1 MTEQNPTAPITQ
13 DVLTIPRKLP
23 EGGRMNIVG
32 LTRDQ
37 LREALIAAG
46 TPEKQAKMRL
56 GQVWQWI
63 YHWGVRDFADMTN
76 LAKDYRALLAEKFEI
91 ALPEVVTRQVSA
103 DGTRKYLLR
112 IAGGHEV
119 EMVYIPEENRGTLCV
134 SSQVGCTL
142 TCSFCHTGTQKLVR
156 NLTAGE
162 IVGQLM
168 LARDDLGEWP
178 EQGAPKDETRLISN
192 VVLMGMGEPL
202 YNFENVR
209 DAMKVVMDNE
219 GLTLSRRRITLSTS
233 GVVPEIARAAEEI
246 GCLLAVSFHATTDE
260 VRDRLVPINKRWNIE
275 TLLNTL
281 RDYPRLSN
289 SERITFEYVMLKG
302 VNDSDA
308 DARRLVKLIR
318 GIPAKINLIPFN
330 EWPGAPYERSDW
342 ERIEAFADIIYKAGY
357 ASPIRTPRGED
368 IMAAC
373 GQLKSATERSPQEP
387 GRDRCRGRTGLS
399 PRLVRHLVCISTPS
413 TTKSCVFDVTMPL
426 PRAYKMR
433 TRTRTGLHD
442 RRRAATGRIRRR
454 FHQGSQRVGG
464 CSETAGNVYRRY
476 RRRLR
481 PAPHG
486 L

>member
-1 MTEQNPTAPITQ
+1 MTEATAPVTQ

-23 EGGRMNIVG
+23 ETGKVNLVG
-32 LTRDQ
+32 LTREQ
-37 LREALIAAG
+37 LRDALIEAG

-63 YHWGVRDFADMTN
+63 YYWGVRDFAQMTN
-76 LAKDYRALLAEKFEI
+76 LSKDYRALLAEKFEI
-91 ALPEVVTRQVSA
+91 GLPEIVTRQVSE

-119 EMVYIPEENRGTLCV
+119 ETVYIPEEGRGTLCV

-142 TCSFCHTGTQKLVR
+142 TCTFCHTGTQKLVR

-162 IVGQLM
+162 IVGQVLV
-168 LARDDLGEWP
+168 ARDDLGEWP
-178 EQGAPKDETRLISN
+178 EPGQPKPEERLVSN

-202 YNFENVR
+202 YNFDNVR
-209 DAMKVVMDNE
+209 DAMQVVMDGE
-219 GLTLSRRRITLSTS
+219 GISLSRRRITLSTS
-233 GVVPEIARAAEEI
+233 GVVPMIARAAEEI
-246 GCLLAVSFHATTDE
+246 GCLLAISFHATTNE
-260 VRDRLVPINKRWNIE
+260 TRDKLVPINKKWNIAE
-275 TLLNTL
+275 LLQAL

-302 VNDSDA
+302 VNDSDD

-330 EWPGAPYERSDW
+330 EWPGAPYQRSDW

-373 GQLKSATERSPQEP
+373 GQLKSATERARKSKAQIAAEA
-387 GRDRCRGRTGLS
+387 GL
-399 PRLVRHLVCISTPS
+399 
-413 TTKSCVFDVTMPL
+413 
-426 PRAYKMR
+426 
-433 TRTRTGLHD
+433 
-442 RRRAATGRIRRR
+442 
-454 FHQGSQRVGG
+454 
-464 CSETAGNVYRRY
+464 
-476 RRRLR
+476 
-481 PAPHG
+481 
-486 L
+486 